1 MRTLAI
7 TVPSR
12 TVANGTKGFASSRT
26 PEINSTPKA
35 RAGGSRR
42 ENPTITFRRGYRA
55 VSVLLGNTWRVFLL
69 GVVLSLVALPS
80 RAGGQA
86 PKQSPRHIPVV
97 EDLVQLLQARPDLRA
112 ALEGAIRT
120 ANLQGL
126 RDMDSFLTY
135 LDGFVTF
142 VPTEHEFLKG
152 LNYRYIVDQAPGDQL
167 NRDKAFNAWMHKL
180 AEAWGQFLDTPAS
193 ASGIPSFVARP
204 NYNIGDYFVGPSGW
218 LTFNQFFAREVKPG
232 KRPIAEPRND
242 RVIVSPADSTFA
254 GAWDIDANSKVTVKG
269 VSWPIAKLLD
279 GSPYQDAFKNGIY
292 THSFLNVDDY
302 HRYHVPVA
310 GEIKEV
316 RKIQGRV
323 YVNLIRNADGSL
335 GVIDGDTYQYN
346 QERGLIV
353 IDSPEVGLVAV
364 LPVGIGFV
372 SSVNLT
378 PEVGARLQKGDEFGF
393 FLFGGSDIVMLFQ
406 NKKVMIDAEVGR
418 KYLQGQR
425 IGDIR

>member
-1 MRTLAI
+1 L
-7 TVPSR
+7 
-12 TVANGTKGFASSRT
+12 
-26 PEINSTPKA
+26 
-35 RAGGSRR
+35 
-42 ENPTITFRRGYRA
+42 
-55 VSVLLGNTWRVFLL
+55 SVRLGNTWRVSVL
-69 GVVLSLVALPS
+69 GVLLSLVVLPS
-80 RAGGQA
+80 GAADQA
-86 PKQSPRHIPVV
+86 PKQATRHVPVV

-120 ANLQGL
+120 ADLKGL

-135 LDGFVTF
+135 VDGFVTF
-142 VPTEHEFLKG
+142 VPTEHELFPTG
-152 LNYRYIVDQAPGDQL
+152 LRFRYIVNQAPGDQL
-167 NRDKAFNAWMHKL
+167 NRDKSFSAWMKKL
-180 AEAWGQFLDTPAS
+180 GESWGQFLDTPSS

-254 GAWDIDANSKVTVKG
+254 GKWDIDANSKVTVKG
-269 VSWPIAKLLD
+269 VSWPVAKLLD
-279 GSPYQDAFKNGIY
+279 GSPYQNAFENGIF
-292 THSFLNVDDY
+292 THSFLNIDDY

-316 RKIQGRV
+316 RNIHGRV
-323 YVNLIRNADGSL
+323 YADVIRRPDGTL
-335 GVIDGDTYQYN
+335 YPVDGETYQIA

-353 IDSPEVGLVAV
+353 INSPEVGLVAV
-364 LPVGIGFV
+364 LPVGMGFA

-378 PEVGARLQKGDEFGF
+378 PEVGARLEKGDEFGF

-406 NKKVMIDAEVGR
+406 NKKVVIDAEVGR

-425 IGDIR
+425 IGEIR

>member
-1 MRTLAI
+1 M
-7 TVPSR
+7 
-12 TVANGTKGFASSRT
+12 
-26 PEINSTPKA
+26 
-35 RAGGSRR
+35 
-42 ENPTITFRRGYRA
+42 
-55 VSVLLGNTWRVFLL
+55 LLGNTWRVSVL
-69 GVVLSLVALPS
+69 GVVLSLVVLPS
-80 RAGGQA
+80 GAGDQA
-86 PKQSPRHIPVV
+86 PKQSTRHIPVV

-120 ANLQGL
+120 ADLKGL
-126 RDMDSFLTY
+126 RDMDSFLIY

-142 VPTEHEFLKG
+142 VPTEHEVPTALK
-152 LNYRYIVDQAPGDQL
+152 LYYIVNQAPGDQL
-167 NRDKAFNAWMHKL
+167 NRDKSFSAWMKKL
-180 AEAWGQFLDTPAS
+180 IEAWGQFLDTPAS
-193 ASGIPSFVARP
+193 ASGIPSFAARP

-242 RVIVSPADSTFA
+242 RVIVSPADATFA
-254 GAWDIDANSKVTVKG
+254 GKWDIDANSKVTVKG
-269 VSWPIAKLLD
+269 VSWPVAKLLD
-279 GSPYQDAFKNGIY
+279 GSPYQNAFEDGIFA
-292 THSFLNVDDY
+292 HMFLHPDDY

-316 RKIQGRV
+316 RNIHGRV
-323 YVNLIRNADGSL
+323 YMDVTRRPDGTL
-335 GVIDGDTYQYN
+335 YGIDGETYQID

-364 LPVGIGFV
+364 LPVGMCFV

-406 NKKVMIDAEVGR
+406 NKKVVIDAEVGR

-425 IGDIR
+425 IGEIR

>member
-1 MRTLAI
+1 
-7 TVPSR
+7 
-12 TVANGTKGFASSRT
+12 
-26 PEINSTPKA
+26 
-35 RAGGSRR
+35 
-42 ENPTITFRRGYRA
+42 
-55 VSVLLGNTWRVFLL
+55 VSVLLGNTWRTSVL
-69 GVVLSLVALPS
+69 GVLLSLAVLPS
-80 RAGGQA
+80 AAGDQA
-86 PKQSPRHIPVV
+86 PKQSTRHAPVV

-120 ANLQGL
+120 A
-126 RDMDSFLTY
+126 D
-135 LDGFVTF
+135 
-142 VPTEHEFLKG
+142 LKG
-152 LNYRYIVDQAPGDQL
+152 IENTEAFLDHLDDLVTAIPTYSETPPEGLKISYIIDQAPEDRL
-167 NRDKAFNAWMHKL
+167 NRDESFNAWMKKY
-180 AEAWGQFLDTPAS
+180 AKVRGEFLDTPAS
-193 ASGIPSFVARP
+193 AAGIPSYTAIP
-204 NYNIGDYFVGPSGW
+204 NYHIDDYITEPSGW

-242 RVIVSPADSTFA
+242 KVIVSPADSVFA
-254 GAWDIDANSKVTVKG
+254 GKWDIDANSKVTVKG
-269 VSWPIAKLLD
+269 VTWPIAKLLD

-323 YVNLIRNADGSL
+323 YVNVIRKADGRL
-335 GVIDGDTYQYN
+335 QIIDGDTYQYN
-346 QERGLIV
+346 QERGLII

-364 LPVGIGFV
+364 LPIGMGIV

-393 FLFGGSDIVMLFQ
+393 FMFGGSDIVMLFQ
-406 NKKVMIDAEVGR
+406 NKKVVIDAEVGR

-425 IGDIR
+425 IGEIR